1 MSYQFELMCLS
12 RECQGLTIKVYDG
25 LKDGEN
31 TVCKDLGNYEECPE
45 CGEEFEITEMH
56 IFVRRLC

>member
-25 LKDGEN
+25 LKDA
-31 TVCKDLGNYEECPE
+31 CQDLGNIEECPE
-45 CGEEFEITEMH
+45 CAEEFEITESH
-56 IFVRRLC
+56 IFVRRL